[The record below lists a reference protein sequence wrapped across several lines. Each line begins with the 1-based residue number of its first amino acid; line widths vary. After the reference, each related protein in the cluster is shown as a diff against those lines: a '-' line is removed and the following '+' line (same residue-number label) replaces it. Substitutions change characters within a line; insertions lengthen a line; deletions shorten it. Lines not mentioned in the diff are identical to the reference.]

1 MIFTY
6 RDNRKNWE
14 VLNVKVLVVNC
25 GSSSIKYQVFDM
37 TNESV
42 LAKGL
47 VDRVGIPGT
56 TLEHKPTG
64 KDEVVIKK
72 DLPDHTEGMKLVLE
86 VLVNEEYGVIK
97 DMNEIGAVGHRVV
110 HGGETFANSVV
121 IDDNVKKVIRDCFD
135 IAPLHNPPNLMGIE
149 ACQALMPN
157 VPHVAVFDTA
167 FHQTMEPANYLY
179 ALPYDV
185 YEKYHV
191 RRYGFHGTSHY
202 YVSHRA
208 AELLGKPYEEC
219 KIITLHLGNGASMA
233 AIKDGKV
240 VDTTMGFTPLE
251 GLVMGTRSGD
261 LDPAI
266 VFFLMEKLGMNAQ
279 EANNYFNKKSGML
292 GLSGV
297 SNDLRDILEAANSG
311 NERAKLALQ
320 VYYNRVKGYIGKFI
334 AKLNG
339 CDCLV
344 FTAGVGENGYDVREA
359 ICSDLDFFGIKM
371 DTEKNKVRGKE
382 VDVSAEDSKVKIF
395 VIPTN
400 EELVIARDT
409 YKLSK

>member
-1 MIFTY
+1 M
-6 RDNRKNWE
+6 
-14 VLNVKVLVVNC
+14 KVLVVNA

-56 TLEHKPTG
+56 TLEHKPAG

-86 VLVNEEYGVIK
+86 VLVNPEYGCIK
-97 DMNEIGAVGHRVV
+97 SMDEIGAVGHRVV
-110 HGGETFANSVV
+110 HGGEEFAKSVV
-121 IDDNVKKVIRDCFD
+121 VDDYVKKVIKDCFD

-179 ALPYDV
+179 ALPYEV
-185 YEKYHV
+185 YEKYKV
-191 RRYGFHGTSHY
+191 RRYGFHGTSHF

-208 AELLGKPYEEC
+208 ADMLGKPYEEC

-261 LDPAI
+261 IDPAI
-266 VFFLMEKLGMNAQ
+266 VFFLMEKLGLNAS
-279 EANNYFNKKSGML
+279 EANSYFNKKSGML

-311 NERAKLALQ
+311 NERAQIALE
-320 VYYNRVKGYIGKFI
+320 VYYNRVKGYIGNYI

-344 FTAGVGENGYDVREA
+344 FTAGVGENGWDVREK
-359 ICSDLDFFGIKM
+359 ICDNLDYLGIKM

-382 VDVSAEDSKVKIF
+382 VDVATEDSKVRIF

-409 YKLSK
+409 YNLAKAQ

>member
-1 MIFTY
+1 M
-6 RDNRKNWE
+6 
-14 VLNVKVLVVNC
+14 KVLVVNA
-25 GSSSIKYQVFDM
+25 GSSSIKYQVFNMED
-37 TNESV
+37 ESV

-47 VDRVGIPGT
+47 IDRVGIPGT
-56 TLEHKPTG
+56 TLEHKPAG
-64 KDEVVIKK
+64 KDEVIIKK
-72 DLPDHTEGMKLVLE
+72 DLPDHTAGMKLVLE
-86 VLVNEEYGVIK
+86 VLLNDEYGILK
-97 DMNEIGAVGHRVV
+97 SMDEIGAVGHRVV
-110 HGGETFANSVV
+110 HGGESFADSVV
-121 IDDNVKKVIRDCFD
+121 IDDKVKKVIRDCFD

-149 ACQALMPN
+149 ACQELMPN

-167 FHQTMEPANYLY
+167 FHQTMKPENYLY

-185 YEKYHV
+185 YEKFKV

-202 YVSHRA
+202 YVAHRA
-208 AELLGKPYEEC
+208 AEMMGKKYEDC
-219 KIITLHLGNGASMA
+219 KIITLHLGNGGSMA

-240 VDTTMGFTPLE
+240 VDTSMGFTPLE

-261 LDPAI
+261 IDPAI
-266 VFFLMEKLGMNAQ
+266 VWFLMDKLNMDTA

-297 SNDLRDILEAANSG
+297 SNDLRDVLEAARSG
-311 NERAKLALQ
+311 NERAKIALA
-320 VYYNRVKGYIGKFI
+320 VYYNQVKGYIGNYM

-359 ICSDLDFFGIKM
+359 ICSDLEYLGVEM
-371 DTEKNKVRGKE
+371 DVEKNKVRGKE
-382 VDVSAEDSKVKIF
+382 VDVSKESSRARIF

-409 YKLSK
+409 KRLAN

>member
-1 MIFTY
+1 M
-6 RDNRKNWE
+6 
-14 VLNVKVLVVNC
+14 KVLVVNA
-25 GSSSIKYQVFDM
+25 GSSSIKYQVFNMED
-37 TNESV
+37 ESV

-64 KDEVVIKK
+64 KDEVIIKK
-72 DLPDHTEGMKLVLE
+72 DLPDHTAGMKLVLE
-86 VLVNEEYGVIK
+86 VLANSEYGVIS
-97 DMNEIGAVGHRVV
+97 DMAEIGAVGHRVV
-110 HGGETFANSVV
+110 HGGESFADSVV
-121 IDDNVKKVIRDCFD
+121 IDDAVKKVIKDCFE

-149 ACQALMPN
+149 ACQELMPN

-167 FHQTMEPANYLY
+167 FHQTMQAENYLY
-179 ALPYDV
+179 ALPYEV
-185 YEKYHV
+185 YEKFKV

-208 AELLGKPYEEC
+208 AAMLGKPYEEC
-219 KIITLHLGNGASMA
+219 KIITLHLGNGGSMA

-240 VDTTMGFTPLE
+240 VDTSMGFTPLE

-261 LDPAI
+261 IDPAI
-266 VFFLMEKLGMNAQ
+266 VWFLMDKLGMDTA

-297 SNDLRDILEAANSG
+297 SNDLRDVLEAAGSG
-311 NERAKLALQ
+311 NERAKIALQ
-320 VYYNRVKGYIGKFI
+320 VYYNQVKGYIGNYM

-344 FTAGVGENGYDVREA
+344 FTAGVGENGYDVRQA
-359 ICSDLDFFGIKM
+359 ICADMDYLGVKM
-371 DTEKNKVRGKE
+371 DNEKNKVRGKE
-382 VDVSAEDSKVKIF
+382 VDVATADSKVRIF

-409 YKLSK
+409 LRLSKK

>member
-1 MIFTY
+1 M
-6 RDNRKNWE
+6 
-14 VLNVKVLVVNC
+14 KVLVVNA
-25 GSSSIKYQVFDM
+25 GSSSIKYQVFNMED
-37 TNESV
+37 ESV

-64 KDEVVIKK
+64 KDEVIIKK
-72 DLPDHTEGMKLVLE
+72 DLPDHTAGMKLVLE
-86 VLVNEEYGVIK
+86 VLVNSEYGVIS
-97 DMNEIGAVGHRVV
+97 DMAEIGAVGHRVV
-110 HGGETFANSVV
+110 HGGEGFADSVV
-121 IDDNVKKVIRDCFD
+121 IDDAVKKVIKDCFE

-149 ACQALMPN
+149 ACQELMPD

-167 FHQTMEPANYLY
+167 FHQTMKPESYLY
-179 ALPYDV
+179 ALPYEV
-185 YEKYHV
+185 YEKYKV
-191 RRYGFHGTSHY
+191 RRYGFHGTSHF

-208 AELLGKPYEEC
+208 AEMLGKPYEEC
-219 KIITLHLGNGASMA
+219 KIITLHLGNGGSMA
-233 AIKDGKV
+233 AIKGGKV
-240 VDTTMGFTPLE
+240 IDTSMGFTPLE

-261 LDPAI
+261 VDPAI
-266 VFFLMEKLGMNAQ
+266 VWFLMDKLGMDTA

-297 SNDLRDILEAANSG
+297 SNDLRDVLEAAGSG
-311 NERAKLALQ
+311 NERAKIALQ
-320 VYYNRVKGYIGKFI
+320 VYYNQVKGYIGNYM

-344 FTAGVGENGYDVREA
+344 FTAGVGENGYDVRQA
-359 ICSDLDFFGIKM
+359 ICSDMDYLGVKM
-371 DTEKNKVRGKE
+371 DIEKNKVRGKE
-382 VDVSAEDSKVKIF
+382 VDVATEDSKVRIF

-409 YKLSK
+409 LRLSK

>member
-1 MIFTY
+1 M
-6 RDNRKNWE
+6 
-14 VLNVKVLVVNC
+14 KVLVVNA
-25 GSSSIKYQVFDM
+25 GSSSIKYQVFNMED
-37 TNESV
+37 ESV

-56 TLEHKPTG
+56 TLEHKPEG
-64 KDEVVIKK
+64 KDEVIIKQ
-72 DLPDHTEGMKLVLE
+72 DLPDHTAGMKLVLE
-86 VLVNEEYGVIK
+86 VLLNSEYGILK
-97 DMNEIGAVGHRVV
+97 SMDEIAAVGHRVV
-110 HGGETFANSVV
+110 HGGESFADSVV
-121 IDDNVKKVIRDCFD
+121 IDDKVKKVIRDCFD

-149 ACQALMPN
+149 ACQELMPN

-167 FHQTMEPANYLY
+167 FHQTMQPENYLY

-185 YEKYHV
+185 YEKFKV
-191 RRYGFHGTSHY
+191 RRYGFHGTSHF
-202 YVSHRA
+202 YVAHQA
-208 AELLGKPYEEC
+208 AEMLGKKYEDC
-219 KIITLHLGNGASMA
+219 KIITCHLGNGGSMA

-240 VDTTMGFTPLE
+240 IDTSMGFTPLE

-261 LDPAI
+261 IDPAI
-266 VFFLMEKLGMNAQ
+266 VWFLMSKLNMDTT

-297 SNDLRDILEAANSG
+297 SNDLRDILEAAKAG
-311 NERAKLALQ
+311 NERAKIALA
-320 VYYNRVKGYIGKFI
+320 VYYNQVKGYIGNYM

-339 CDCLV
+339 CDCIV

-359 ICSDLDFFGIKM
+359 ICANMEYLGVVM
-371 DTEKNKVRGKE
+371 DVEKNKVRGKQ
-382 VDVSAEDSKVKIF
+382 VDVATPDSKVRIL

-409 YKLSK
+409 KRLAK

>member
-1 MIFTY
+1 M
-6 RDNRKNWE
+6 
-14 VLNVKVLVVNC
+14 KVLVVNC

-382 VDVSAEDSKVKIF
+382 VDVSAEDSKIKIF

>member
-1 MIFTY
+1 M
-6 RDNRKNWE
+6 
-14 VLNVKVLVVNC
+14 KVLVVNA
-25 GSSSIKYQVFDM
+25 GSSSIKYQVFNMDD
-37 TNESV
+37 ESV

-56 TLEHKPTG
+56 TLEHKPAG
-64 KDEVVIKK
+64 KDEVIIKK
-72 DLPDHTEGMKLVLE
+72 DLPDHTAGMKLVLE
-86 VLVNEEYGVIK
+86 VLINPEYGVLSSM
-97 DMNEIGAVGHRVV
+97 DEIGAVGHRVV
-110 HGGETFANSVV
+110 HGGESFADSVV
-121 IDDNVKKVIRDCFD
+121 IDASVKKVIQDCFE

-149 ACQALMPN
+149 ACQELMPN

-167 FHQTMEPANYLY
+167 FHQTMLAENYLY

-185 YEKYHV
+185 YEKYKV

-202 YVSHRA
+202 FVSHRA
-208 AELLGKPYEEC
+208 AEMLGKPYEEC
-219 KIITLHLGNGASMA
+219 KIITLHLGNGGSMA
-233 AIKDGKV
+233 AIKEGKV
-240 VDTTMGFTPLE
+240 IDTSMGFTPLE

-261 LDPAI
+261 IDPAI
-266 VFFLMEKLGMNAQ
+266 VWFLMDKLGMDTA

-297 SNDLRDILEAANSG
+297 SNDLRDVLEAAGSG
-311 NERAKLALQ
+311 NERAQIALK
-320 VYYNRVKGYIGKFI
+320 VYYNQVKGYIGNYM

-359 ICSDLDFFGIKM
+359 ICADMDYLGVKM
-371 DTEKNKVRGKE
+371 DNEKNKVRGKE
-382 VDVSAEDSKVKIF
+382 VDVATEDSPVRIF

-409 YKLSK
+409 LRLSK

>member
-1 MIFTY
+1 M
-6 RDNRKNWE
+6 
-14 VLNVKVLVVNC
+14 KVLVVNA

-37 TNESV
+37 TDESV

-56 TLEHKPTG
+56 TLEHKPVG
-64 KDEVVIKK
+64 KDEVVIKR
-72 DLPDHTEGMKLVLE
+72 DLPDHTAGMKLVLE
-86 VLVNEEYGVIK
+86 VLVNPEYGCIK
-97 DMNEIGAVGHRVV
+97 SMDEIGAVGHRVV
-110 HGGETFANSVV
+110 HGGETFADSVI
-121 IDDNVKKVIRDCFD
+121 IDDTVKKVIKDCFD

-149 ACQALMPN
+149 ACQELMPN
-157 VPHVAVFDTA
+157 VPHIAVFDTA
-167 FHQTMEPANYLY
+167 FHQTMEPDNYLY
-179 ALPYDV
+179 ALPYEV
-185 YEKYHV
+185 YEKFKV

-208 AELLGKPYEEC
+208 AEMLGKPYEDC
-219 KIITLHLGNGASMA
+219 KIITLHLGNGGSMA
-233 AIKDGKV
+233 AIKNGKV

-261 LDPAI
+261 IDPAI
-266 VFFLMEKLGMNAQ
+266 VFFLMEKLGMSVQ
-279 EANNYFNKKSGML
+279 ETNNYFNKKSGML

-297 SNDLRDILEAANSG
+297 SNDLRDILEAAGSG
-311 NERAKLALQ
+311 NERAQLALD
-320 VYYNRVKGYIGKFI
+320 VYYNRVKGYIGNYV

-344 FTAGVGENGYDVREA
+344 FTAGVGENGYDVREKV
-359 ICSDLDFFGIKM
+359 CENLDYLGIKM
-371 DTEKNKVRGKE
+371 DVEKNKVRGKE
-382 VDVSAEDSKVKIF
+382 VDVAAEDSKVRIL

-409 YKLSK
+409 VRLSNK